1 MPYCGSDNAQIL
13 YKVAG
18 RSRSSSSTRRLKFAA
33 VGGAPVD
40 CELID
45 LTGRLGVTLLSG
57 YGLTECT
64 VLAYAEIFADGERAP
79 FKTLADSVFCHV
91 REVDGVIEVYG
102 RTVAKGYFEGDEF
115 NGHFVTSD
123 LGCLKNGRLR
133 VSGRADSLI
142 VLDNGGKIAPEV
154 VESQLSDFPSIGEV
168 RIIGVREG
176 SRSVICAQIEVGDG
190 FDRDAVISDVGKYN
204 QKVTTQERVMKIEW
218 MRGGTL
224 TRTALGKL
232 KRSPVNEGR

>member
-1 MPYCGSDNAQIL
+1 MTA
-13 YKVAG
+13 
-18 RSRSSSSTRRLKFAA
+18 RRLKFAA

-91 REVDGVIEVYG
+91 REANGVIEVYG
-102 RTVAKGYFEGDEF
+102 RSVAKGYFEGDEF

-176 SRSVICAQIEVGDG
+176 GRSVICAQIEVGDG

-204 QKVTTQERVMKIEW
+204 RTLGYNQKATTQERVMKIEW
-218 MRGGTL
+218 MGDGTL
-224 TRTALGKL
+224 ARTALGKL
-232 KRSPVNEGR
+232 KRSPINERR